1 MKISNIKI
9 LLLLVL
15 GAFTLTLPN
24 TVRAEDSNEIKW
36 FKENL
41 RSGTIRKAG
50 EADYSAEI
58 EKHNKLE
65 AEVKKAREIYAQAKA
80 TFDFKGTGAVFL
92 RYVDPKKWASC
103 GMDKALEGAMTMTG
117 ALDLAA
123 DFLENTVSCVDTVFE
138 DAIKK
143 AQDDL
148 AVLKQANCPTLLE
161 KGVAS
166 YKDYLEN
173 LGGAAWQALQG
184 NFRNAG
190 KKLSQAAKDVK
201 EMYST
206 LLTEFT
212 SFATSFNWK
221 TFGKMT
227 VDIVTFNGSGA
238 SDKFKKLLDDK
249 PSSLCESV
257 EYIIA
262 SYEEFRSFNKN
273 LVPQL
278 KRLSNLKKD
287 LAVTLDMSSVKG
299 ELYVY
304 VDPKTGKKFLFEKN
318 GDTITSA
325 VGVTKGCIPMP
336 AKLAETQSCLFCPLF
351 RVIFNAAN
359 DVATASAAKLS
370 TTMAQILLLGFAI
383 YVAFSVLKLVSS
395 FTKQDGPKFV
405 TELLGQAFKVF
416 FAYILLIKID
426 YVYAYI
432 ISPVLSAGLEF
443 GSSLLFEKG
452 NTYATLKSCGD
463 ITVSG
468 GIMPAS
474 LGDKIM
480 CFIKAVQAELSVP
493 QTIASSLMCVARNT
507 AATEVLSVKFW
518 DFGMMFQGALI
529 YCFSWLISLAF
540 AFYLIDATV
549 RLGIV
554 GALMPFLIACW
565 PLKATS
571 SYTNKGWEMF
581 MNSFF
586 TFVMLGLVVSVNVQL
601 IGQGLTGGK
610 GGFSAI
616 EDALNGDKVQV
627 LQELLDIGFGGF
639 LVLIAC
645 CLFGFKL
652 CGQAEQLAGKMAA
665 GGFAD
670 NGAKICGLAA
680 SGAKAV
686 TLGAGKL
693 GMKAA
698 AYAGEKTGI
707 TPALRQGRDR
717 VLGAVGRAFGL
728 GKSSGAA
735 GGSQARAAAPSGGTG
750 GTAQNTNRPGP
761 TPSPAPTPAPTSQ
774 AQQTQNAGPRNGGNH
789 GGTAGSSGENH
800 GGNTENTT
808 RTSGQNRNQDATTE
822 NSRNSSEQGHNQGAG
837 APTNSGTRQNLSSE
851 DQATMDKVN
860 RFIQNSQNNGSMSPG
875 KVSDQQRQHIFDR
888 IRQAEQANVSSRNIK
903 GQGFSYQTD
912 EVGQVDFHKKVRVN
926 ANDLS
931 ESDKHLYDSIQSRK
945 ANEASI
951 DVDGSFAMAKAH
963 QALGGDPY
971 TFGKKQD

>member
-24 TVRAEDSNEIKW
+24 TVRAGEKGMDW
-36 FKENL
+36 FEQN
-41 RSGTIRKAG
+41 TKAG
-50 EADYSAEI
+50 YITKAGDADYRAEI
-58 EKHNKLE
+58 DKHNKLQ
-65 AEVKKAREIYAQAKA
+65 AEVDKIKDFYRSAKTVFVGKGMGAGFQSYVDLKEWLACGLDRVLEDVVSMVGLESFAEAKLEDSVSCINKVMSDAISKGQEDLKAMQALGCQSIEQADQESWESAKDSVKELFKGNWRIAASKAKNSAKA
-80 TFDFKGTGAVFL
+80 LGN
-92 RYVDPKKWASC
+92 
-103 GMDKALEGAMTMTG
+103 E
-117 ALDLAA
+117 
-123 DFLENTVSCVDTVFE
+123 
-138 DAIKK
+138 IKYIYREVNAFVTNFNSTIK
-143 AQDDL
+143 EPL
-148 AVLKQANCPTLLE
+148 V
-161 KGVAS
+161 
-166 YKDYLEN
+166 N
-173 LGGAAWQALQG
+173 L
-184 NFRNAG
+184 
-190 KKLSQAAKDVK
+190 AKDMV
-201 EMYST
+201 T
-206 LLTEFT
+206 LN
-212 SFATSFNWK
+212 S
-221 TFGKMT
+221 
-227 VDIVTFNGSGA
+227 SGA
-238 SDKFKKLLDDK
+238 KANWQKLIDARPK
-249 PSSLCESV
+249 NVCESIQ
-257 EYIIA
+257 YILTAYDGYIT
-262 SYEEFRSFNKN
+262 ENKN
-273 LVPQL
+273 LVPTL
-278 KRLSNLKKD
+278 KKLYSLKKD
-287 LAVTLDMSSVKG
+287 LAVTLDMSSIKG

-304 VDPKTGKKFLFEKN
+304 TDPKTGKKFLFEKN

-351 RVIFNAAN
+351 KVIFNTAN
-359 DVATASAAKLS
+359 DVATASAAKLA

-416 FAYILLIKID
+416 FAYVLLIKID
-426 YVYAYI
+426 AVYVYI

-468 GIMPAS
+468 GIMPDS
-474 LGDKIM
+474 LGKKIM
-480 CFIKAVQAELSVP
+480 CFIKAVQAELAVP
-493 QTIASSLMCVARNT
+493 QTIASSLMCVARNA

-639 LVLIAC
+639 LILIAC

-670 NGAKICGLAA
+670 NGAKIGGLAA
-680 SGAKAV
+680 SGAKAA

-698 AYAGEKTGI
+698 EYAGEKTGI
-707 TPALRQGRDR
+707 TPALRRGRDK
-717 VLGAVGRAFGL
+717 VLGSVGRALGF

-735 GGSQARAAAPSGGTG
+735 GGSQAKAAAPGGGTG
-750 GTAQNTNRPGP
+750 STAQNTNRPGP

-789 GGTAGSSGENH
+789 GGTAGSSGGNH
-800 GGNTENTT
+800 GGNHGGAAENTT
-808 RTSGQNRNQDATTE
+808 RTSGENRNQGATTE

-851 DQATMDKVN
+851 DQATMDKAN

-888 IRQAEQANVSSRNIK
+888 VRQAEQANVSSRNIK

-945 ANEASI
+945 ANESSL
-951 DVDGSFAMAKAH
+951 DVDGTFAMAKAH

-971 TFGKKQD
+971 TFGK